1 MEYVIRKITSY
12 KADNVFYFYLF
23 FVFLNTLIEGTTLF
37 LYKIDNSNIDDYLFV
52 YLFLFVPIHMFIIYC
67 LKFQAID
74 KGRWY
79 FAWAA
84 PLIFGSLIIDSA
96 LKPEIP
102 STFDIH
108 PSIVTLYDC
117 YFAVPILIL
126 LSFWIMFI
134 TKKEVKNINYV

>member
-1 MEYVIRKITSY
+1 MKKELSKEYAIRKIMSY
-12 KADNVFYFYLF
+12 KSDNIFFWYLF
-23 FVFLNTLIEGTTLF
+23 FVFFNTLVEGTTLF

-79 FAWAA
+79 FACAA
-84 PLIFGSLIIDSA
+84 PLIFGSSIIDSA
-96 LKPEIP
+96 LKPDSP

-117 YFAVPILIL
+117 YFALPILIL
-126 LSFWIMFI
+126 LSFWIML
-134 TKKEVKNINYV
+134 TAKKQ

>member
-1 MEYVIRKITSY
+1 
-12 KADNVFYFYLF
+12 
-23 FVFLNTLIEGTTLF
+23 
-37 LYKIDNSNIDDYLFV
+37 
-52 YLFLFVPIHMFIIYC
+52 MFIIYC

>member
-1 MEYVIRKITSY
+1 MVKKKIISKAFKILSY
-12 KADNVFYFYLF
+12 SSDNVFFVYLF
-23 FVFLNTLIEGTTLF
+23 FVFFNTLIEGTTLF

-52 YLFLFVPIHMFIIYC
+52 YLFLFIPIHMFIIYC

-79 FAWAA
+79 FAWSA

-96 LKPEIP
+96 LKPESP
-102 STFDIH
+102 STFEVH
-108 PSIVTLYDC
+108 PSLITLYDC
-117 YFAVPILIL
+117 YFAVPILIM

-134 TKKEVKNINYV
+134 TKKQ

>member
-1 MEYVIRKITSY
+1 MNLVFKKFLSY
-12 KADNVFYFYLF
+12 KADNIFSWYLF
-23 FVFLNTLIEGTTLF
+23 FVFFNTLVEGATLF
-37 LYKIDNSNIDDYLFV
+37 LYKVDNSNIDDYLFV
-52 YLFLFVPIHMFIIYC
+52 YLFLFIPIHMFIIYC

-74 KGRWY
+74 KCRWY
-79 FAWAA
+79 FAWVA

-96 LKPEIP
+96 LKPENP

-108 PSIVTLYDC
+108 PSIITLYDC

-126 LSFWIMFI
+126 LSIWIMFI

>member
-1 MEYVIRKITSY
+1 MTMNLAVKKFLSY
-12 KADNVFYFYLF
+12 KADSIFYWYLF
-23 FVFLNTLIEGTTLF
+23 FVFFNTLIEGSTLF
-37 LYKIDNSNIDDYLFV
+37 LYKVDNSNIDDYLFV
-52 YLFLFVPIHMFIIYC
+52 YLFLFIPIHMFIIYC

-79 FAWAA
+79 FASAA

-96 LKPEIP
+96 LKPVTP

-117 YFAVPILIL
+117 YFALPILIL
-126 LSFWIMFI
+126 LSFWIMLI
-134 TKKEVKNINYV
+134 TKK